1 MTLRSDYPHNSTKRR
16 LNSTDVHRAPRFH
29 DSAYQSAIASVSR
42 RGRVKRQVRYALIA
56 TGRPLTTGEL
66 LPWAYPRLTKFK
78 DWPYTTH
85 YVCSSC
91 TYFIDYF
98 IFTPTHISFSIP
110 AVGGRLEFFLS
121 SGSLLSAAAL
131 IDVYVLEAH
140 DNPIDGG
147 SDLRDAH
154 GTISAPVPQ
163 VPLPGTFPLFATG
176 LGVLGLL
183 GWRRKRKASHLN
195 QVVDRH

>member
-78 DWPYTTH
+78 DWH
-85 YVCSSC
+85 RRSVRRALRQLCSK
-91 TYFIDYF
+91 
-98 IFTPTHISFSIP
+98 
-110 AVGGRLEFFLS
+110 VGRRRTIGCPDLW
-121 SGSLLSAAAL
+121 AL
-131 IDVYVLEAH
+131 
-140 DNPIDGG
+140 
-147 SDLRDAH
+147 R
-154 GTISAPVPQ
+154 
-163 VPLPGTFPLFATG
+163 
-176 LGVLGLL
+176 
-183 GWRRKRKASHLN
+183 
-195 QVVDRH
+195 